1 MSMPASASGAAKESW
16 SVVPSP
22 NEGPAPQSSQ
32 LLSVSCPSATACMAV
47 GTYRSR
53 RSPNATLAESWDG
66 ETWSIVPSPNL
77 GPAGKQDVLNGV
89 SCTSASAC
97 AAVGAYFINLGAN
110 RGDLTRA
117 LAESW
122 DGKTWSIVQSPNG
135 VSASGSD
142 FLSSV
147 ACATDRSCMAVGYR
161 ANGNRTLIES
171 WDGTRWSMASSP
183 NVGPSYE
190 INQLAAV
197 SCSSTRDCTA
207 VGFYTNGHNGTLPKT
222 LVESWDGRRWSI
234 VPSAN
239 VPGRGDGLNGVS
251 CASAATCMAVGS
263 YRHPVGAHFSP
274 AATLVESWDGRS
286 WSIVP
291 SPNEGLASNSD
302 ELNSVSCASSTT
314 CVAVGST
321 PANVLVESWE
331 HGRWA
336 LVAVPAQRPAPFND
350 ILDGVS
356 CVSATSC
363 RAVGF
368 LSSSGGVTKTVVET
382 S

>member
-66 ETWSIVPSPNL
+66 ETWSIVPSPNV

-117 LAESW
+117 LVESW
-122 DGKTWSIVQSPNG
+122 DGRRWSIVPSANVPGRGDGLNG
-135 VSASGSD
+135 VSCAS
-142 FLSSV
+142 
-147 ACATDRSCMAVGYR
+147 AAACMAVGSYSHPVG
-161 ANGNRTLIES
+161 AHF
-171 WDGTRWSMASSP
+171 SP
-183 NVGPSYE
+183 
-190 INQLAAV
+190 AA
-197 SCSSTRDCTA
+197 
-207 VGFYTNGHNGTLPKT
+207 T

-251 CASAATCMAVGS
+251 CASAAACMAVGS
-263 YRHPVGAHFSP
+263 YSHPVGAHFSP
-274 AATLVESWDGRS
+274 AATLVESWDGRR

-336 LVAVPAQRPAPFND
+336 LVPVQRPAPFND

>member
-66 ETWSIVPSPNL
+66 ETWSIVPSPNV

-117 LAESW
+117 L
-122 DGKTWSIVQSPNG
+122 
-135 VSASGSD
+135 
-142 FLSSV
+142 
-147 ACATDRSCMAVGYR
+147 
-161 ANGNRTLIES
+161 
-171 WDGTRWSMASSP
+171 
-183 NVGPSYE
+183 
-190 INQLAAV
+190 
-197 SCSSTRDCTA
+197 
-207 VGFYTNGHNGTLPKT
+207 
-222 LVESWDGRRWSI
+222 VESWDGRRWSI

-251 CASAATCMAVGS
+251 CASAAACMAVGS
-263 YRHPVGAHFSP
+263 YSHPVGAHFSP
-274 AATLVESWDGRS
+274 AATLVESWDGRR

-336 LVAVPAQRPAPFND
+336 LVPVQRPAPFND